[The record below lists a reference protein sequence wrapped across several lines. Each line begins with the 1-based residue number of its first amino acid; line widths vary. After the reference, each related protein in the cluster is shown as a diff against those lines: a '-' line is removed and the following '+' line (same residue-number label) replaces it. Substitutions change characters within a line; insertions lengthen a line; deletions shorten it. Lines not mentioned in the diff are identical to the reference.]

1 MRVLVIE
8 DDPNLSRQLASA
20 LDSAG
25 YVVESAMDGEQGHY
39 LGDTS
44 DFDAVVLDLGL
55 PGMNG
60 IEVLRKWRDAGR
72 SMPVLILTARDLW
85 SDKVAGIDAGADDY
99 LAKPFHM
106 AELLA
111 RVRALIRRSAG
122 RADPVLVSGAI
133 KFDTRSGTV
142 TRDGVPV
149 ILTTFEQRLL
159 QFLMHRTGQIVGR
172 SEIIEHIYAQDF
184 DRDFEYRRGVRPA
197 PAPEARLRFDR
208 DGARSRL
215 SHAAGG
221 RFTTNR
227 RRARH
232 HRDRLSWGLAA
243 FRSRTGSR

>member
-25 YVVESAMDGEQGHY
+25 YVVESALDGEQGHY

-133 KFDTRSGTV
+133 KFDTRSG
-142 TRDGVPV
+142 
-149 ILTTFEQRLL
+149 
-159 QFLMHRTGQIVGR
+159 
-172 SEIIEHIYAQDF
+172 
-184 DRDFEYRRGVRPA
+184 DRDARRRPGHPDHVRAAPVAVHDASHRPDRRPQRDHRAYLRAGFRPRFQHRRGVRQA
-197 PAPEARLRFDR
+197 PALEARI
-208 DGARSRL
+208 
-215 SHAAGG
+215 
-221 RFTTNR
+221 
-227 RRARH
+227 
-232 HRDRLSWGLAA
+232 
-243 FRSRTGSR
+243 

>member
-8 DDPNLSRQLASA
+8 DDPNLNRQLGSA

-25 YVVESAMDGEQGHY
+25 YVVESAVDGEHGHF
-39 LGDTS
+39 LGETA
-44 DFDAVVLDLGL
+44 DFDAVILDLGL
-55 PGMNG
+55 PAMSG
-60 IEVLRKWRDAGR
+60 IDVLRKWRAAGR
-72 SMPVLILTARDLW
+72 AMPVLILTARDLW

-133 KFDTRSGTV
+133 RFDTRSGTV
-142 TRDGVPV
+142 LCGDAPV

-159 QFLMHRTGQIVGR
+159 QFLMHRTGQIVPR

-184 DRDFEYRRGVRPA
+184 DRDSNTVEVFIR
-197 PAPEARLRFDR
+197 RLRLKLGADAIETVRGQGYRMPHGDSGGR
-208 DGARSRL
+208 DGARQAERGAIG
-215 SHAAGG
+215 H
-221 RFTTNR
+221 
-227 RRARH
+227 
-232 HRDRLSWGLAA
+232 D
-243 FRSRTGSR
+243 

>member
-8 DDPNLSRQLASA
+8 DDPNLSRQLGSA

-25 YVVESAMDGEQGHY
+25 YVVESAADGEQGHF

-72 SMPVLILTARDLW
+72 NMPVLILTARDLW

-122 RADPVLVSGAI
+122 RADPVLASGAI

-184 DRDFEYRRGVRPA
+184 DRDSNTVEVFVR
-197 PAPEARLRFDR
+197 RLRLKLGADSIETVRGQGYRMPLGDQPTGAGR
-208 DGARSRL
+208 D
-215 SHAAGG
+215 
-221 RFTTNR
+221 TT
-227 RRARH
+227 
-232 HRDRLSWGLAA
+232 G
-243 FRSRTGSR
+243 TG

>member
-8 DDPNLSRQLASA
+8 DDPNLNRQLGSA
-20 LDSAG
+20 LDGAG
-25 YVVESAMDGEQGHY
+25 YVVESALDGEQGHF
-39 LGDTS
+39 LGDTA

-55 PGMNG
+55 PTMNG
-60 IEVLRKWRDAGR
+60 IDVLRKWRDAGR

-122 RADPVLVSGAI
+122 RADPMLTSGAI

-142 TRDGVPV
+142 TRDGVAI

-159 QFLMHRTGQIVGR
+159 QFLMHRAGHIVSRG
-172 SEIIEHIYAQDF
+172 EIIEHIYAQDF
-184 DRDFEYRRGVRPA
+184 DRDSNTVEVFVR
-197 PAPEARLRFDR
+197 RLRLKLGTDTIETIR
-208 DGARSRL
+208 GQGYRMPQGDGNGSI
-215 SHAAGG
+215 GTG
-221 RFTTNR
+221 TN
-227 RRARH
+227 
-232 HRDRLSWGLAA
+232 
-243 FRSRTGSR
+243 

>member
-1 MRVLVIE
+1 MHILLIE
-8 DDPNLSRQLASA
+8 DDPNLSRQLGSA

-25 YVVESAMDGEQGHY
+25 YIVESATDGEQGHY

-44 DFDAVVLDLGL
+44 NFDAVVLDLGL

-159 QFLMHRTGQIVGR
+159 QFMMHRTGQIVGR

-184 DRDFEYRRGVRPA
+184 DRDSNTVEVFVR
-197 PAPEARLRFDR
+197 RLRLKLGSDSIETVRGQGYRMPQGDGSQPTGAGR
-208 DGARSRL
+208 D
-215 SHAAGG
+215 
-221 RFTTNR
+221 TT
-227 RRARH
+227 
-232 HRDRLSWGLAA
+232 G
-243 FRSRTGSR
+243 TG

>member
-8 DDPNLSRQLASA
+8 DDPNLNRQLGSA

-25 YVVESAMDGEQGHY
+25 YVVESALDGEQGHF
-39 LGDTS
+39 LGETS

-55 PGMNG
+55 PGLNG
-60 IEVLRKWRDAGR
+60 IDVLRKWRSAGR

-111 RVRALIRRSAG
+111 RIRALIRRSAG

-142 TRDGVPV
+142 TRNGEPV

-159 QFLMHRTGQIVGR
+159 QFLMHRTGQIVPR

-184 DRDFEYRRGVRPA
+184 DRDSNTVEVFVR
-197 PAPEARLRFDR
+197 RLRLKLGAEAIETVRGQGYRMPQAHSGAEGDR
-208 DGARSRL
+208 EGGA
-215 SHAAGG
+215 G
-221 RFTTNR
+221 RGAVGT
-227 RRARH
+227 
-232 HRDRLSWGLAA
+232 D
-243 FRSRTGSR
+243 

>member
-8 DDPNLSRQLASA
+8 DDPNLNRQLGSA

-25 YVVESAMDGEQGHY
+25 YVVESALDGEQGHF

-55 PGMNG
+55 PSMSG
-60 IEVLRKWRDAGR
+60 IDVLRKWRDAGR

-122 RADPVLVSGAI
+122 RADPVLTSGPI

-142 TRDGVPV
+142 TRDGTPIV
-149 ILTTFEQRLL
+149 LTTFEQRLL
-159 QFLMHRTGQIVGR
+159 QFLMHRAGQIVGR
-172 SEIIEHIYAQDF
+172 GEIIEHIYAQDF
-184 DRDFEYRRGVRPA
+184 DRDSNTVEVFVR
-197 PAPEARLRFDR
+197 RLRLKL
-208 DGARSRL
+208 GADAIETVRGQGYRMPQASG
-215 SHAAGG
+215 SPQGNSAG
-221 RFTTNR
+221 REE
-227 RRARH
+227 
-232 HRDRLSWGLAA
+232 
-243 FRSRTGSR
+243 TGAN